1 MGNPKKTRRRWALQ
15 LRLNTLQS
23 GYNKE
28 RANNKNDDIDI
39 KQSKEN
45 DKLQTSGI

>member
-1 MGNPKKTRRRWALQ
+1 MGNPKKTVRRLALQ
-15 LRLNTLQS
+15 LRFNTLQNRD
-23 GYNKE
+23 NKK

-45 DKLQTSGI
+45 DKLQKSGI